1 VLRLSGIAR
10 DAGAQGVVCSGHEAA
25 AIRDRYGDALT
36 LLVPGVRLTGGAVH
50 DQKRVVTPA
59 QAVAA
64 GARYLVVGRAVT
76 QALDPAAA
84 LSQVLAEI

>member
-1 VLRLSGIAR
+1 MVGGGRAPSPGSGFRQAARTPPERLNFAALRM
-10 DAGAQGVVCSGHEAA
+10 
-25 AIRDRYGDALT
+25 
-36 LLVPGVRLTGGAVH
+36 LVPGVRLTGGAVH

-76 QALDPAAA
+76 QAPDPAAA
-84 LSQVLAEI
+84 LSQVLAGI